1 VLHPELYLSLPP
13 SLSKKKER
21 KKEKGGWGR
30 GVGRGA
36 SVSVVTTYGHV
47 QAIIWML
54 TCKLIRGVLFVSFI
68 SCLT

>member
-13 SLSKKKER
+13 SLSLQKKR
-21 KKEKGGWGR
+21 KKEK